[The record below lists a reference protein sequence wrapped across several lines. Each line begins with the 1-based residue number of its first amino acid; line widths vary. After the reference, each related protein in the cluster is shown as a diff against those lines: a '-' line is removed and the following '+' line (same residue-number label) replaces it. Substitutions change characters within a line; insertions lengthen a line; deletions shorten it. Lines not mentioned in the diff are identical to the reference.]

1 MLFLVKEEIWTTEL
15 IMLCINVV
23 KMRRKP
29 NYMCTEEKYQM
40 SIDMG
45 KVILLGI
52 D

>member
-1 MLFLVKEEIWTTEL
+1 MLLRWGEKL
-15 IMLCINVV
+15 
-23 KMRRKP
+23 

-52 D
+52 DW